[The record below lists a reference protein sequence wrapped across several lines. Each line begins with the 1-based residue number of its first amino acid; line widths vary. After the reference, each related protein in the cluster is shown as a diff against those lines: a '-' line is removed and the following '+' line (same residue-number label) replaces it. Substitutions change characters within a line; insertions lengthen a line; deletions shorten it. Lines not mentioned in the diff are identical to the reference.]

1 MRVSVEWLK
10 EYVSTKANAEEIG
23 STLTMLGIELEAI
36 EDSEIGPVLNFK
48 VTPNRGDCLSVL
60 GLARELC
67 AKESSRYQ
75 PTELMHS
82 AIKGFPLGD
91 ENTVCV
97 DASVQIIDENL
108 CPRYGARVFHDTSIG
123 QSSSLI
129 QKRIIAC
136 GMRPINVIVDITN
149 YVMLELGQPLHAF
162 DLEKLREKK
171 IVVRQAKRGEK
182 LTTLDGEERELDA
195 NMLMICD
202 AQSPVA
208 VAGVMGGLDSEVTT
222 STKHILLESAHFDAS
237 SVRRTRKKLG
247 MSTEASYRFE
257 RYVDPEGVIRAL
269 NRFAQL
275 YEKESRCKSAPG
287 VIDVY
292 PMRYQ
297 PKKITVR
304 EQRWNTLLGMNVPIA
319 SAASSLITLGCKV
332 HENGNALEVTPPSW
346 RNDLLIEDDFVE
358 EIGRVWGYEKIPEL
372 LPQGST
378 PLGGEYSEAKFYSD
392 ARNTMLR
399 LGFTEVHS
407 HTFREKSITDPE
419 CEYVEIRN
427 PISPELRFLRPSLL
441 HALCDVAQ
449 KHRTRPLRLFE
460 TGKVFTTGKEE
471 MCLAGFLS
479 GRLLEEHWANKQS
492 PPADFFTLKG
502 IIEELFRILSR
513 DFHVSE
519 SSDLRFHPN
528 RQANIQTGSETV
540 GIMGQLKT
548 PLCEELNI
556 PAESFVFEINLDL
569 CYQAS
574 SVEPQY
580 KHISPYPAV
589 RRDIAFAISKE
600 VKFSSIEN
608 AIKNSISDVLENF
621 WLFDVY
627 EGKGVEEGHHSLA
640 VAVVLRHKEKTLT
653 DEEANEYREIAF
665 RAVEKFGAVRR

>member
-10 EYVSTKANAEEIG
+10 EYVSTEANAEEIG

-67 AKESSRYQ
+67 AKDTSRYQ

-82 AIKGFPLGD
+82 AIKGFPIGD
-91 ENTVCV
+91 EDAVCS
-97 DASVQIIDENL
+97 DANVEIIDKNL
-108 CPRYGARVFHDTSIG
+108 CHRYGARVFHDTSIG

-136 GMRPINVIVDITN
+136 GMRPINVIVDVTN

-162 DLEKLREKK
+162 DLEKLEEKK
-171 IVVRQAKRGEK
+171 IVVRRAKSNEK
-182 LTTLDGEERELDA
+182 LTTLDGEERELDES
-195 NMLMICD
+195 MLMICD
-202 AQSPVA
+202 AQNPVA

-222 STKHILLESAHFDAS
+222 STKHILLESAHFDPS
-237 SVRRTRKKLG
+237 SVRKTRKKLG
-247 MSTEASYRFE
+247 MNTEASYRFE

-269 NRFAQL
+269 NRFTQL
-275 YEKESRCKSAPG
+275 YEKESGCKPAHG

-292 PMRYQ
+292 PVQYQ
-297 PKKITVR
+297 PKKIAVR
-304 EQRWNTLLGMNVPIA
+304 EQRWNVLLGMNVPMA

-332 HENGNALEVTPPSW
+332 KENGNALDVIPPSW
-346 RNDLLIEDDFVE
+346 RNDLSIEDDFVE
-358 EIGRVWGYEKIPEL
+358 EIGRIWGYEKIPEL

-378 PLGGEYSEAKFYSD
+378 PLGGEYNEAKFYTD
-392 ARNTMLR
+392 ARNIMLR

-407 HTFREKSITDPE
+407 HTFREKSVIDPE

-441 HALCDVAQ
+441 QALCDVAQ
-449 KHRTRPLRLFE
+449 RHRTRPLRLFE
-460 TGKVFTTGKEE
+460 IGKVFTIGKEE

-479 GRLLEEHWANKQS
+479 GKLMEEHWENKQS
-492 PPADFFTLKG
+492 PTADFFALKG
-502 IIEELFRILSR
+502 MVEEIFRILLR

-519 SSDLRFHPN
+519 SSDIRFHPN
-528 RQANIQTGSETV
+528 RQANIQAGNETV

-548 PLCEELNI
+548 SLCDELNLPPENFI
-556 PAESFVFEINLDL
+556 FEINLDS

-574 SVEPQY
+574 SIKPQY

-600 VKFSSIEN
+600 VKFNAIEN

-640 VAVVLRHKEKTLT
+640 VAIILRHKEKTLT
-653 DEEANEYREIAF
+653 DEEANDYREIAF
-665 RAVEKFGAVRR
+665 QAVEKFGAVRR